1 MPKSDVFSCKSAEGD
16 AILAASRHFPRY
28 RMLLMNY
35 YFHIPFCRSKCGYC
49 AFYSEPSP
57 DPGMFDAYLDKLER
71 ELDAAPLPPPDTVYL
86 GGGTPTLS
94 IRPGWN
100 GSSG

>member
-1 MPKSDVFSCKSAEGD
+1 
-16 AILAASRHFPRY
+16 
-28 RMLLMNY
+28 MNY

-71 ELDAAPLPPPDTVYL
+71 ELDAAPLPR
-86 GGGTPTLS
+86 PTLSISAAAPRPFS